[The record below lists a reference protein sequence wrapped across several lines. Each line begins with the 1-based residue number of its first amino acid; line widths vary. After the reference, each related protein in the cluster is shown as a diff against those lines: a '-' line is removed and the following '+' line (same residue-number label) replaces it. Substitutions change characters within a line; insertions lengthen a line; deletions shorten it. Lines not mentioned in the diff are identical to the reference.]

1 MILKWRLRKA
11 RQKCAW
17 GRRCSGSGRAEDVK
31 FIFEAEIGMQLF
43 RPFTVREVE
52 LKNRIVVSPM
62 CEYSARDGHPQPWH
76 MVHLGSRAVGGA
88 GLVMTEACA
97 VEERGRISAVDAGIY
112 DHRHIASWRPVAEFV
127 KGQGA
132 VVGIQLAHAG
142 RKASTAAPWTG
153 GKPVSV
159 ADGGWEPLAPSALPF
174 DTGYNVPRALELDEI
189 REVVAAFRKAAE
201 RALASGFQV
210 IEIHAAHGYLIHEFL
225 SPLANSRKDEYGGSF
240 DNRIRF
246 ALEVTKTIR
255 EVWPANL
262 PLFCRVSATDWVEG
276 GWDLEQTIELSKRLK
291 ALDVDLIDASSG
303 GMVPYAKIPA
313 GPGYQVRFAEEIR
326 KHAGIATGAVGMITD
341 PAQADTI
348 LETKQAD
355 LVFLAR
361 EMLRDPYW
369 PRRAAK
375 ALDVKIAGPVQYG
388 RAW

>member
-1 MILKWRLRKA
+1 MKLFTPFRA
-11 RQKCAW
+11 R
-17 GRRCSGSGRAEDVK
+17 
-31 FIFEAEIGMQLF
+31 EI
-43 RPFTVREVE
+43 E

-88 GLVMTEACA
+88 GLVMTEASA
-97 VEERGRISAVDAGIY
+97 VEARGRISAEDAGIY
-112 DHRHIASWRPVAEFV
+112 DDGHIASWRTITEFV

-132 VVGIQLAHAG
+132 VVGMQLAHAG
-142 RKASTAAPWTG
+142 RKASTAPPWGG
-153 GKPVSV
+153 GKPVPITV
-159 ADGGWEPLAPSALPF
+159 GGWQPVAPSALPF
-174 DTGYNVPRALELDEI
+174 DAGYNVPRALELDEI
-189 REVVAAFRKAAE
+189 RGVASAFQQAAE
-201 RALASGFQV
+201 RALAAGFQV

-225 SPLANSRKDEYGGSF
+225 SPLTNSREDEYGGSF

-246 ALEVTKTIR
+246 ALVVAKAVR

-276 GWDLEQTIELSKRLK
+276 GWDLKQTIELSKSLK
-291 ALDVDLIDASSG
+291 SWGVDLIDASSG
-303 GMVPYAKIPA
+303 GGVPYAKIPV
-313 GPGYQVRFAEEIR
+313 GPGYQVAFAEAIR
-326 KHAGIATGAVGMITD
+326 KEAGIATGAVGMITD

-348 LETKQAD
+348 LATEQAD

-361 EMLRDPYW
+361 ELLRDPYW